1 MAEDELK
8 LRRQTERAARAE
20 ALVNDPL
27 FQEAFGILERD
38 IVRAWKDTA
47 ASDSPLRERHH
58 ALMSAVTLLRENLQ
72 NIINDGKVAQSILSQ
87 PKPTNRNKVA

>member
-8 LRRQTERAARAE
+8 LRRQTERAARAQ
-20 ALVNDPL
+20 ALVEDPM
-27 FQEAFGILERD
+27 FQEAFAILERD
-38 IVRAWKDTA
+38 IVKAWKETQ

-58 ALMSAVTLLRENLQ
+58 ALMSAVTLLKSNLQ

-87 PKPTNRNKVA
+87 PKPPNRNKVA